1 MMRLMAHRSAAA
13 KALPLVLVL
22 TLVWGTNWSLFPLA
36 VREVSVWTFR
46 AVSLTGAGI
55 LLLAFARARGLST
68 VIPRAHWLPVTA
80 AAVTY
85 LVVWNVASTYA
96 AILIP
101 SGQAAILGFTMPM
114 WTVLIAWVV
123 FRDRPTPRMWVAIA
137 LAALGVGLLLVPAR
151 AAYADAPA
159 GFLLGLLAGF
169 GWAVGT
175 VVLKRAAVPVPALVL
190 TGWQLLIAALPLW
203 IGAVFFGWG
212 QWFVPSW
219 QTVLVITYIAIVP
232 MAIGNAAW
240 FAIVGLLP
248 AGVAGLSS
256 VMVPIVAMVTGA
268 FVHGEPL
275 GPYQLGAMV
284 CCGSALALALARPQ
298 ERKEGSAGPPRTLG
312 NADS

>member
-1 MMRLMAHRSAAA
+1 MASPHPAA
-13 KALPLVLVL
+13 KAVPLVLVL
-22 TLVWGTNWSLFPLA
+22 TLVWGTNWALFPLA

-46 AVSLTGAGI
+46 AVSLTAAGF
-55 LLLAFARARGLST
+55 LLLALARARGLSV

-80 AAVTY
+80 AAVIY
-85 LVVWNVASTYA
+85 LVVWNLASTYA

-114 WTVLIAWVV
+114 WTVLVVWVL
-123 FRDRPTPRMWVAIA
+123 FGERPTPRMWVAVA

-151 AAYADAPA
+151 AAYASAPA

-169 GWAVGT
+169 GWALGT

-203 IGAVFFGWG
+203 AGALWIGWG
-212 QWFVPSW
+212 HWFVPSW
-219 QTVLVITYIAIVP
+219 QTLLVITYITIVP

-248 AGVAGLSS
+248 ASVAGLSS

-268 FVHGEPL
+268 IVHAEPL
-275 GPYQLGAMV
+275 GPWQLGAMA
-284 CCGSALALALARPQ
+284 CCGSALALALTRRNEKGAPA
-298 ERKEGSAGPPRTLG
+298 STPRTVRG
-312 NADS
+312 ADS